1 MLMEPPGRAPIAMRL
16 RAGVGGRR
24 QVAARAIAAGQM
36 LAAEDVR
43 DEAHVRWG
51 PPASGP
57 VPTVEA
63 GWVAR
68 RRMVPGA
75 VLDAAHVGPAPVV
88 SAGQAVRV
96 LWNEGSVTVALEAV
110 ALHDAVL
117 GAPLRVRTIRKR
129 GRAADHRD
137 RARRSEDELMRHACN
152 HPAAGRGR
160 AGARRPRQPRRGR
173 LPLRHRHRPA
183 TRRAE
188 RPTGVS
194 RAGWFSDKRPLRIG
208 DIVTIVVDETVN
220 AHERQSE
227 NASKKR
233 SNEMGLNLNVGTDLA
248 IGPQKGFQS
257 GLGQDS
263 RAGGEARRTG
273 DLSAMISVR
282 VVSIEPTGMARLKGE
297 KTVGVDG
304 RNQVIQV
311 EGVVRPEDV
320 TSQNTV
326 ASSRIA
332 ESVITYKGKKI
343 GPAKGIL
350 GSILSIFWP

>member
-1 MLMEPPGRAPIAMRL
+1 MLTTIVLLAASAPAL
-16 RAGVGGRR
+16 
-24 QVAARAIAAGQM
+24 AGQ
-36 LAAEDVR
+36 
-43 DEAHVRWG
+43 G
-51 PPASGP
+51 TPPAP
-57 VPTVEA
+57 
-63 GWVAR
+63 
-68 RRMVPGA
+68 
-75 VLDAAHVGPAPVV
+75 AATQAPAP
-88 SAGQAVRV
+88 AGQPAVQ
-96 LWNEGSVTVALEAV
+96 T
-110 ALHDAVL
+110 
-117 GAPLRVRTIRKR
+117 APT
-129 GRAADHRD
+129 
-137 RARRSEDELMRHACN
+137 
-152 HPAAGRGR
+152 
-160 AGARRPRQPRRGR
+160 
-173 LPLRHRHRPA
+173 
-183 TRRAE
+183 
-188 RPTGVS
+188 VS

-248 IGPQKGFQS
+248 VGPQKGFQS

-273 DLSAMISVR
+273 DLSAVISVR
-282 VVSIEPTGMARLKGE
+282 VVAIEPTGMARLKGE

-320 TSQNTV
+320 TAHNTV